1 MSSSPASGPITAS
14 DVARWRADTPGVA
27 RRHHLNNAGAA
38 LQPEP
43 VTAAVRA
50 HLDLEAQIGGYEA
63 AAAARPAIEEV
74 YRAIGALVRA
84 APPNIALASSATG
97 AYAQALAAFD
107 FAPGDVI
114 VTTRADYLS
123 NRIMF
128 EALAARRGVRAVEA
142 EDLPAG
148 GVDPDS
154 VRSIARAER
163 ARLVAVTWVPTFG
176 GMVQRVQDVGAICA
190 ELAVPFL
197 VDGCQAVG
205 QLDVD
210 VHAIRCDFLAV
221 TARKFLR
228 GPRGVGFLYVSDAA
242 LARGLHPIT
251 IDMRGALWS
260 QPGAYAPVAG
270 ARRFEQWEQAYALVL
285 GMGAAARYALEA
297 GVARTGQRA
306 HALAAEARA
315 RLNEVPGV
323 RALDRAERL
332 SAIAA
337 FECRGPDAAD
347 LVRGLRERGVNVSS
361 QSRDENAVALERLGA
376 SSLLR
381 VSPHYYNDA
390 SDLDAL
396 EAALRDLVP
405 GGS

>member
-1 MSSSPASGPITAS
+1 
-14 DVARWRADTPGVA
+14 
-27 RRHHLNNAGAA
+27 
-38 LQPEP
+38 
-43 VTAAVRA
+43 
-50 HLDLEAQIGGYEA
+50 
-63 AAAARPAIEEV
+63 
-74 YRAIGALVRA
+74 
-84 APPNIALASSATG
+84 
-97 AYAQALAAFD
+97 
-107 FAPGDVI
+107 
-114 VTTRADYLS
+114 
-123 NRIMF
+123 
-128 EALAARRGVRAVEA
+128 
-142 EDLPAG
+142 
-148 GVDPDS
+148 
-154 VRSIARAER
+154 
-163 ARLVAVTWVPTFG
+163 
-176 GMVQRVQDVGAICA
+176 
-190 ELAVPFL
+190 
-197 VDGCQAVG
+197 
-205 QLDVD
+205 
-210 VHAIRCDFLAV
+210 
-221 TARKFLR
+221 
-228 GPRGVGFLYVSDAA
+228 VGFLYVSDAA

-337 FECRGPDAAD
+337 FECRGSDAAD